1 MKITEIIVEGDIPAD
16 FNKLDDNHTGPS
28 AIKGALSIPGISM
41 NKSNGSS
48 YAAYRFGLAMAG
60 APEFPT
66 QAAGAIAG
74 DPLLSTY
81 TDAELEIIN
90 FAAKQIGVGEIKK
103 LSTNRST
110 EMSDTN
116 KQSIAQ
122 PRGPIALNRKI
133 KK

>member
-1 MKITEIIVEGDIPAD
+1 MKITEIITETDHHADGSKLGDSQIE
-16 FNKLDDNHTGPS
+16 

-81 TDAELEIIN
+81 TDTELEIIN
-90 FAAKQIGVGEIKK
+90 FAAAQIGVGKITKM
-103 LSTNRST
+103 SDNRST
-110 EMSDTN
+110 EMTDTN
-116 KQSIAQ
+116 KQSVTKAQ
-122 PRGPIALNRKI
+122 GPVALKT

>member
-1 MKITEIIVEGDIPAD
+1 MKIKDIITEAD
-16 FNKLDDNHTGPS
+16 HHADGNKLADSQVD
-28 AIKGALSIPGISM
+28 AIKGAISIPGISM

-60 APEFPT
+60 APQFPT

-90 FAAKQIGVGEIKK
+90 FAAKQIGVGAVKK
-103 LSTNRST
+103 LSDNRST
-110 EMSDTN
+110 EMVTTN
-116 KQSIAQ
+116 KVS
-122 PRGPIALNRKI
+122 PTRKVGPIQRKS
-133 KK
+133 K

>member
-1 MKITEIIVEGDIPAD
+1 MKITEIITEADRHADGSKLPGDQV
-16 FNKLDDNHTGPS
+16 S

-48 YAAYRFGLAMAG
+48 YAAYRFGLALAG

-90 FAAKQIGVGEIKK
+90 FAAKQIGVGEIRK
-103 LSTNRST
+103 LSDNRST
-110 EMSDTN
+110 EMADTN
-116 KQSIAQ
+116 KVT
-122 PRGPIALNRKI
+122 PTRKVGPIELKS

>member
-1 MKITEIIVEGDIPAD
+1 MKIRDIITETDHHADGSKLGDSQVD
-16 FNKLDDNHTGPS
+16 

-90 FAAKQIGVGEIKK
+90 FAAEQIGVGRITKM
-103 LSTNRST
+103 SDNRST
-110 EMSDTN
+110 EMADTN
-116 KQSIAQ
+116 KTS
-122 PRGPIALNRKI
+122 PTRKVGAI
-133 KK
+133 QRKTK

>member
-1 MKITEIIVEGDIPAD
+1 MKITEIITEVDHHADGSKLGDSQVD
-16 FNKLDDNHTGPS
+16 

-41 NKSNGSS
+41 NKANGSS

-90 FAAKQIGVGEIKK
+90 FAAKQIGVGEVRRM
-103 LSTNRST
+103 SDNRST

-116 KQSIAQ
+116 TQSITQ
-122 PRGPIALNRKI
+122 PRGPITLKGKNNK
-133 KK
+133 

>member
-1 MKITEIIVEGDIPAD
+1 MKITEIITETDHHADGSKLGDSQVEA
-16 FNKLDDNHTGPS
+16 L
-28 AIKGALSIPGISM
+28 KGALSIPGISM

-48 YAAYRFGLAMAG
+48 YAAYRFGLARAG

-90 FAAKQIGVGEIKK
+90 FAAKQIGVGEVRR
-103 LSTNRST
+103 LSDNRST
-110 EMSDTN
+110 EMADTN
-116 KQSIAQ
+116 KVT
-122 PRGPIALNRKI
+122 PTRKVGPIELKS

>member
-1 MKITEIIVEGDIPAD
+1 MKIKDIITEAD
-16 FNKLDDNHTGPS
+16 VHASGHKMAKDQIA

-41 NKSNGSS
+41 NKANGSS
-48 YAAYRFGLAMAG
+48 YEAYRFGLAMAG

-90 FAAKQIGVGEIKK
+90 FAAKEIGVGKIVKM
-103 LSTNRST
+103 SDNRST
-110 EMSDTN
+110 EMADTN
-116 KQSIAQ
+116 KTSPTRQV
-122 PRGPIALNRKI
+122 GPITL
-133 KK
+133 KKKAKK